1 MSLKYAMG
9 NGPQAVVMDDSRKH
23 ITAQNLARKLGQR
36 GRTNTKRIRL
46 AEMGL
51 TYRQYLQTEHWQ
63 TLRKAH
69 IAAIGD
75 QCQVENC
82 SGRGV
87 ILHHR
92 DYDQLGFERQTDVA
106 LVCSECHDKIHREM
120 PALSKRRVREWIEKQ
135 DMARRRNF
143 YAADRALVRE
153 CGRVRGELKKAGA
166 SPIEIQ
172 SRMIERGL
180 IPDVRVKPKARK
192 AGL

>member
-1 MSLKYAMG
+1 MG
-9 NGPQAVVMDDSRKH
+9 F
-23 ITAQNLARKLGQR
+23 
-36 GRTNTKRIRL
+36 IRDLFGKL
-46 AEMGL
+46 AE
-51 TYRQYLQTEHWQ
+51 R
-63 TLRKAH
+63 
-69 IAAIGD
+69 
-75 QCQVENC
+75 VEKQKQE
-82 SGRGV
+82 GK
-87 ILHHR
+87 
-92 DYDQLGFERQTDVA
+92 FA
-106 LVCSECHDKIHREM
+106 EM